1 MRDLL
6 RRAAGLGVSV
16 HLAHLDDPELLGYY
30 DQKVNIIVLAIGMTR
45 VQTHCV
51 LAHELAHAMLG
62 HTHTSGP
69 AERRADQLA
78 ASMLINADAYRRA
91 ESIAHDEA
99 SIAAELGV
107 TIEVVR
113 DYKRLCLQRIGDRTY
128 LRPRLGRGQYLAA
141 TV

>member
-16 HLAHLDDPELLGYY
+16 HLAQIDDPELLGYY
-30 DQKVNIIVLAIGMTR
+30 DRNLNMIVLALGMTR
-45 VQTHCV
+45 TQTQCV

-62 HTHTSGP
+62 HTHTTGP

-78 ASMLINADAYRRA
+78 ASMLIHPDDYRRA
-91 ESIAHDEA
+91 ESLYSDIA

-113 DYKRLCLQRIGDRTY
+113 DYQRLCLQRIGDRTY
-128 LRPRLGRGQYLAA
+128 LRPRLGRGQYIAA